1 MVGVEVVVGVGVGV
15 KVRVGV
21 GVGQIQSKPPT
32 EVGEQLDP
40 VETIVTP
47 VQGVVGIVREQ
58 IKIIP
63 PAAKEMEAGD
73 PVPQSKYEIIQEPAR
88 FLLYTLQHWQAGAV
102 GV

>member
-47 VQGVVGIVREQ
+47 VKQEVVGVVREQ
-58 IKIIP
+58 IKVIS

-73 PVPQSKYEIIQEPAR
+73 PVPQSKYEIIQEP
-88 FLLYTLQHWQAGAV
+88 
-102 GV
+102 